1 MAVLVVFDDDGLEN
15 LFQPTLSYDS
25 KRGFS
30 IIIFL
35 KI

>member
-1 MAVLVVFDDDGLEN
+1 VADFIVFDDDGLEN

-25 KRGFS
+25 KRAFS